1 MVFINQP
8 TASQPDL
15 PFGERSGY
23 GRELAEQGIHEFVNK
38 KIN

>member
-15 PFGERSGY
+15 PFEELSVLTV
-23 GRELAEQGIHEFVNK
+23 ELAEQGIHEFVNK